1 MTETFDLSKIRK
13 GLQIQDEE
21 LLNKYLKEIWSDLS
35 KRTKDT
41 TKGITKVTFNK
52 YYDLPGIISE
62 RLFSCFD
69 KDKDGILN
77 LKEFTNGMQSLFS
90 KAESFDSLAKFIF
103 NLYDFNSSGIIKK
116 DDVRVVLSYV
126 PLSDSSS
133 NIKENVELVKDKF
146 EDRVESQEQLFHI
159 LNIAFKGK
167 DKMNFEEYI
176 KVVKN
181 INSDIFILLL
191 MFLLEKKPFSNYSI
205 QLHSMNIESPS
216 LHLSAT
222 PQLIPQQIAS
232 PSLHSRF
239 LSLKLRK
246 KKLDKNKNKGLA
258 KATNLL
264 QLYSGVDN
272 TKVKEEKKDK
282 NKEESKDLKEKR
294 PQRRMRINLN
304 NLTDKTPGLSKN
316 TFTFGKDREN
326 EDNKEDD
333 NAQDDIEEENFVRY
347 EGYVYKYSQTQK
359 KMKRTYFRLIG
370 KDLYYYKKKEEKNHR
385 GMHNLSGVF
394 IKKGDDFEYDG
405 KKYLSIV
412 IVYKSEKSYY
422 FDNENDFNIWME
434 KLNAA
439 VQNKSLF
446 DKYEVKQKI
455 GKGKF
460 GLVKFGINK
469 ETKQQVAIKIMAK
482 KNMDKSDLE
491 LAKVEIDILKIGQHP
506 NIIKLYDIYENEN
519 YIYIIM
525 EYCSG
530 GDLLSYFEHYEYELK
545 ETKVCE
551 IIHKLSMAIY
561 YLHSYGIVHRDLK
574 PENILMT
581 DLTPEADIRLLD
593 FGLSKIVGNEEKC
606 TEPYGTLSFV
616 APEVLQGKP
625 YDKSVDLWSIGIITF
640 LLLCGYLPFDDKHS
654 EREIARQTIQD
665 PVPFES
671 KIWNKYSSEAKN
683 FVERFVREYLNY
695 LIYKFLGI
703 KSYRFKDIKSGHYLI
718 KDLEQKCLLRGKDLA
733 ENFAQWFDELYLG
746 KYDLIPFFKVNRI
759 NDDLFELKIHVKN
772 RESGDTII
780 MDDLYHKDEIWGLKS
795 EDIGKIIEKQL
806 NYAVRY
812 MPELENLFEDEE
824 KLESAV
830 KAEVKQ
836 LSNQLAP
843 YKRPIN
849 IVVRTQTLPRTA
861 TSKIKRKEVKA
872 LLTECVK

>member
-304 NLTDKTPGLSKN
+304 NLTDKTPELSKN
-316 TFTFGKDREN
+316 TFTFGKEREN

-333 NAQDDIEEENFVRY
+333 NAQEDIEEENFVRY

-422 FDNENDFNIWME
+422 FDNEDDFNIWME

-455 GKGKF
+455 GNGKF

-640 LLLCGYLPFDDKHS
+640 LLLCGYLPCDDKHS

-683 FVERFVREYLNY
+683 FVEGLLQKKPEKRLT
-695 LIYKFLGI
+695 I
-703 KSYRFKDIKSGHYLI
+703 KEILEHPWIK
-718 KDLEQKCLLRGKDLA
+718 KMD
-733 ENFAQWFDELYLG
+733 
-746 KYDLIPFFKVNRI
+746 KVPNKRR
-759 NDDLFELKIHVKN
+759 DTKK
-772 RESGDTII
+772 ESQFGF
-780 MDDLYHKDEIWGLKS
+780 Y
-795 EDIGKIIEKQL
+795 
-806 NYAVRY
+806 
-812 MPELENLFEDEE
+812 
-824 KLESAV
+824 
-830 KAEVKQ
+830 
-836 LSNQLAP
+836 
-843 YKRPIN
+843 
-849 IVVRTQTLPRTA
+849 
-861 TSKIKRKEVKA
+861 TSKND
-872 LLTECVK
+872 

>member
-1 MTETFDLSKIRK
+1 MTETFDLTKIRK

-77 LKEFTNGMQSLFS
+77 LTEFTTGMQSLFS
-90 KAESFDSLAKFIF
+90 QAESFDSLAKFIF
-103 NLYDFNSSGIIKK
+103 NLYDFNSTGIIKK

-133 NIKENVELVKDKF
+133 NVKENVELVKDKF

-167 DKMNFEEYI
+167 EKMNFEEYI
-176 KVVKN
+176 NVVKN
-181 INSDIFILLL
+181 VNSDIFILLL

-205 QLHSMNIESPS
+205 QMHSLNSESPS

-239 LSLKLRK
+239 LSPKLRK
-246 KKLDKNKNKGLA
+246 KKLDKNKNKGLS

-272 TKVKEEKKDK
+272 SKVKEEKKEKK
-282 NKEESKDLKEKR
+282 NEESKDLKEKR

-304 NLTDKTPGLSKN
+304 NLTDKTPELSKN
-316 TFTFGKDREN
+316 TFTFGKDKESEGN
-326 EDNKEDD
+326 KEEEDNPLE
-333 NAQDDIEEENFVRY
+333 DIEEENFVRY

-394 IKKGDDFEYDG
+394 IKKGEDFEYDG

-422 FDNENDFNIWME
+422 FDNEDDFNIWFE

-671 KIWNKYSSEAKN
+671 KIWSKYSSEAKN
-683 FVERFVREYLNY
+683 FVEGLLQKKPEKRLSIKEVLEHPWIKKMDKVPNKRRDTKKES
-695 LIYKFLGI
+695 KFGF
-703 KSYRFKDIKSGHYLI
+703 Y
-718 KDLEQKCLLRGKDLA
+718 
-733 ENFAQWFDELYLG
+733 
-746 KYDLIPFFKVNRI
+746 
-759 NDDLFELKIHVKN
+759 
-772 RESGDTII
+772 
-780 MDDLYHKDEIWGLKS
+780 
-795 EDIGKIIEKQL
+795 
-806 NYAVRY
+806 
-812 MPELENLFEDEE
+812 
-824 KLESAV
+824 
-830 KAEVKQ
+830 
-836 LSNQLAP
+836 
-843 YKRPIN
+843 
-849 IVVRTQTLPRTA
+849 
-861 TSKIKRKEVKA
+861 TSKND
-872 LLTECVK
+872 

>member
-176 KVVKN
+176 NVVKN

-422 FDNENDFNIWME
+422 FDNEDDFNIWME

-455 GKGKF
+455 GNGKF

-683 FVERFVREYLNY
+683 FVERLLQKKPEKRLT
-695 LIYKFLGI
+695 I
-703 KSYRFKDIKSGHYLI
+703 KEILEHPWIK
-718 KDLEQKCLLRGKDLA
+718 KMD
-733 ENFAQWFDELYLG
+733 
-746 KYDLIPFFKVNRI
+746 KVPNKRR
-759 NDDLFELKIHVKN
+759 DTKK
-772 RESGDTII
+772 ESQFGF
-780 MDDLYHKDEIWGLKS
+780 Y
-795 EDIGKIIEKQL
+795 
-806 NYAVRY
+806 
-812 MPELENLFEDEE
+812 
-824 KLESAV
+824 
-830 KAEVKQ
+830 
-836 LSNQLAP
+836 
-843 YKRPIN
+843 
-849 IVVRTQTLPRTA
+849 
-861 TSKIKRKEVKA
+861 TSKND
-872 LLTECVK
+872 

>member
-1 MTETFDLSKIRK
+1 MSETLDLSKVRK
-13 GLQIQDEE
+13 SLQIRDEE

-35 KRTKDT
+35 KRTKDV

-62 RLFSCFD
+62 RLFACFD

-77 LKEFTNGMQSLFS
+77 LTEFTTGMQSLFS
-90 KAESFDSLAKFIF
+90 QAESFDSLAKFIF
-103 NLYDFNSSGIIKK
+103 NLYDFNSTGIIKK

-133 NIKENVELVKDKF
+133 NIKENIELVQDKF

-159 LNIAFKGK
+159 LNIAFKNK

-176 KVVKN
+176 NVIKN
-181 INSDIFILLL
+181 VNSDIFILLL

-205 QLHSMNIESPS
+205 ELHSLTFESPNI
-216 LHLSAT
+216 HVSAT
-222 PQLIPQQIAS
+222 PTLLPQQIAS

-239 LSLKLRK
+239 LSPKLKK
-246 KKLDKNKNKGLA
+246 KKLDKNKNNKGLS

-272 TKVKEEKKDK
+272 SKKKEEVKQEKD
-282 NKEESKDLKEKR
+282 ESKDLKEKR

-304 NLTDKTPGLSKN
+304 NLTDKTPELSKN
-316 TFTFGKDREN
+316 TFLFSQQKESEEN
-326 EDNKEDD
+326 KEELEDNFQE
-333 NAQDDIEEENFVRY
+333 AIEEDQCVRY
-347 EGYVYKYSQTQK
+347 EGYVCKYSQTQK

-394 IKKGDDFEYDG
+394 IKKGEDFEYDG

-412 IVYKSEKSYY
+412 ILYKTEKSYY
-422 FDNENDFNIWME
+422 FDNEEDFNKWFE
-434 KLNAA
+434 KLNLA

-460 GLVKFGINK
+460 GLVKCGINK
-469 ETKQQVAIKIMAK
+469 ETNKQVAIKIMAK

-491 LAKVEIDILKIGQHP
+491 LAKVEIDILKISQHP

-530 GDLLSYFEHYEYELK
+530 GDLLSYFEYYEYQLK

-561 YLHSYGIVHRDLK
+561 FLHSYGIVHRDLK

-593 FGLSKIVGNEEKC
+593 FGLSKIIGNEEKC

-665 PVPFES
+665 PVPFEN
-671 KIWNKYSSEAKN
+671 KIWSKYTPEART
-683 FVERFVREYLNY
+683 FVEGLLQKKPEKRYSIKELLEHPWIKKMDKVPNKRRDSKNAN
-695 LIYKFLGI
+695 KFG
-703 KSYRFKDIKSGHYLI
+703 YY
-718 KDLEQKCLLRGKDLA
+718 
-733 ENFAQWFDELYLG
+733 
-746 KYDLIPFFKVNRI
+746 
-759 NDDLFELKIHVKN
+759 
-772 RESGDTII
+772 
-780 MDDLYHKDEIWGLKS
+780 
-795 EDIGKIIEKQL
+795 
-806 NYAVRY
+806 
-812 MPELENLFEDEE
+812 
-824 KLESAV
+824 
-830 KAEVKQ
+830 
-836 LSNQLAP
+836 
-843 YKRPIN
+843 
-849 IVVRTQTLPRTA
+849 
-861 TSKIKRKEVKA
+861 TSKNE
-872 LLTECVK
+872 

>member
-41 TKGITKVTFNK
+41 KKGITKVTFNK

-77 LKEFTNGMQSLFS
+77 LTEFTTGMQSLFS
-90 KAESFDSLAKFIF
+90 QAESFDSLAKSIF
-103 NLYDFNSSGIIKK
+103 NLYDFNSRGIIKK

-133 NIKENVELVKDKF
+133 NVKENVELVKDKF

-167 DKMNFEEYI
+167 EKMNFEEYI
-176 KVVKN
+176 NVVKN
-181 INSDIFILLL
+181 VNSDIFILLL

-205 QLHSMNIESPS
+205 QMHSLNSESPS
-216 LHLSAT
+216 LHLSVT

-232 PSLHSRF
+232 PSLHSQF
-239 LSLKLRK
+239 LSSKLRK
-246 KKLDKNKNKGLA
+246 KKLDKNKNKGLS

-272 TKVKEEKKDK
+272 SKVKEEKKEKK
-282 NKEESKDLKEKR
+282 NEESKDLKEKR

-304 NLTDKTPGLSKN
+304 NLTDKTPELSKN
-316 TFTFGKDREN
+316 TFTFGKDKESEGN
-326 EDNKEDD
+326 KEEEDNPLE
-333 NAQDDIEEENFVRY
+333 DIEEENFVRY

-394 IKKGDDFEYDG
+394 IKKGEEFEYDG

-412 IVYKSEKSYY
+412 IVYKSKKSYY
-422 FDNENDFNIWME
+422 FDNEDDFNIWFE

-530 GDLLSYFEHYEYELK
+530 GDLLSYFEHYDYELK

-671 KIWNKYSSEAKN
+671 KIWSKYSSEAKN
-683 FVERFVREYLNY
+683 FVEGLLQKKPEKRLSIKEILEHPWIKKMDKVPNKRRDTKTES
-695 LIYKFLGI
+695 KFGF
-703 KSYRFKDIKSGHYLI
+703 Y
-718 KDLEQKCLLRGKDLA
+718 
-733 ENFAQWFDELYLG
+733 
-746 KYDLIPFFKVNRI
+746 
-759 NDDLFELKIHVKN
+759 
-772 RESGDTII
+772 
-780 MDDLYHKDEIWGLKS
+780 
-795 EDIGKIIEKQL
+795 
-806 NYAVRY
+806 
-812 MPELENLFEDEE
+812 
-824 KLESAV
+824 
-830 KAEVKQ
+830 
-836 LSNQLAP
+836 
-843 YKRPIN
+843 
-849 IVVRTQTLPRTA
+849 
-861 TSKIKRKEVKA
+861 TSKND
-872 LLTECVK
+872 

>member
-77 LKEFTNGMQSLFS
+77 LTEFTNGIQSLFS
-90 KAESFDSLAKFIF
+90 QAESFDSLAKFIF

-159 LNIAFKGK
+159 LNIAFKNK

-176 KVVKN
+176 NVVKN
-181 INSDIFILLL
+181 VNSDIFILLL

-205 QLHSMNIESPS
+205 QLHSMNLESPS

-239 LSLKLRK
+239 LSPKLRK

-304 NLTDKTPGLSKN
+304 NLTDKTPELSKN

-359 KMKRTYFRLIG
+359 KN
-370 KDLYYYKKKEEKNHR
+370 EKN
-385 GMHNLSGVF
+385 
-394 IKKGDDFEYDG
+394 
-405 KKYLSIV
+405 
-412 IVYKSEKSYY
+412 
-422 FDNENDFNIWME
+422 
-434 KLNAA
+434 
-439 VQNKSLF
+439 LF
-446 DKYEVKQKI
+446 
-455 GKGKF
+455 
-460 GLVKFGINK
+460 
-469 ETKQQVAIKIMAK
+469 
-482 KNMDKSDLE
+482 
-491 LAKVEIDILKIGQHP
+491 
-506 NIIKLYDIYENEN
+506 
-519 YIYIIM
+519 
-525 EYCSG
+525 
-530 GDLLSYFEHYEYELK
+530 
-545 ETKVCE
+545 
-551 IIHKLSMAIY
+551 
-561 YLHSYGIVHRDLK
+561 
-574 PENILMT
+574 
-581 DLTPEADIRLLD
+581 
-593 FGLSKIVGNEEKC
+593 
-606 TEPYGTLSFV
+606 
-616 APEVLQGKP
+616 
-625 YDKSVDLWSIGIITF
+625 
-640 LLLCGYLPFDDKHS
+640 
-654 EREIARQTIQD
+654 
-665 PVPFES
+665 
-671 KIWNKYSSEAKN
+671 
-683 FVERFVREYLNY
+683 
-695 LIYKFLGI
+695 
-703 KSYRFKDIKSGHYLI
+703 
-718 KDLEQKCLLRGKDLA
+718 
-733 ENFAQWFDELYLG
+733 
-746 KYDLIPFFKVNRI
+746 
-759 NDDLFELKIHVKN
+759 
-772 RESGDTII
+772 
-780 MDDLYHKDEIWGLKS
+780 
-795 EDIGKIIEKQL
+795 
-806 NYAVRY
+806 
-812 MPELENLFEDEE
+812 
-824 KLESAV
+824 
-830 KAEVKQ
+830 
-836 LSNQLAP
+836 
-843 YKRPIN
+843 
-849 IVVRTQTLPRTA
+849 
-861 TSKIKRKEVKA
+861 
-872 LLTECVK
+872 

>member
-1 MTETFDLSKIRK
+1 MTETLDLSRIRK
-13 GLQIQDEE
+13 ELQIQDEE

-41 TKGITKVTFNK
+41 EKGISKVTFNK

-77 LKEFTNGMQSLFS
+77 LSEFTNGMQSIFS
-90 KAESFDSLAKFIF
+90 QAESFDSLAKFIF
-103 NLYDFNSSGIIKK
+103 NLYDFNSTGIIKK

-126 PLSDSSS
+126 PLSDSSAS
-133 NIKENVELVKDKF
+133 IKENVELIKDKF

-159 LNIAFKGK
+159 LNIAFKNK
-167 DKMNFEEYI
+167 EKMNFEEYI
-176 KVVKN
+176 NTIKHV
-181 INSDIFILLL
+181 NSDIFILLL
-191 MFLLEKKPFSNYSI
+191 MFLLEKRPFSNYSI
-205 QLHSMNIESPS
+205 QLYSLALESPNIQV
-216 LHLSAT
+216 SAT
-222 PQLIPQQIAS
+222 PQLMPQQIAS

-239 LSLKLRK
+239 LSPKLKK
-246 KKLDKNKNKGLA
+246 KKLDKNKNTGLS

-264 QLYSGVDN
+264 QLYSGVD
-272 TKVKEEKKDK
+272 KSKEKSKEEKKEKKDDT
-282 NKEESKDLKEKR
+282 KDLKEKR
-294 PQRRMRINLN
+294 PQRRMRMNLN
-304 NLTDKTPGLSKN
+304 NLADKTPELSKN
-316 TFTFGKDREN
+316 AFTFGKNKEN
-326 EDNKEDD
+326 EDDKKEDE
-333 NAQDDIEEENFVRY
+333 NIQENIEEENFVKY
-347 EGYVYKYSQTQK
+347 EGYVFKYSQTQK

-412 IVYKSEKSYY
+412 ILYKSEKSYY
-422 FDNENDFNIWME
+422 FDNEQDFNIWFE
-434 KLNAA
+434 KLNTA

-446 DKYEVKQKI
+446 DKYEVAQKI

-460 GLVKFGINK
+460 GLVKLGINK
-469 ETKQQVAIKIMAK
+469 ETKKQVAIKIMAK

-530 GDLLSYFEHYEYELK
+530 GDLLSYFEHYEYELS

-581 DLTPEADIRLLD
+581 DLTLEADIRLLD
-593 FGLSKIVGNEEKC
+593 FGLSKIIGNEEKC

-616 APEVLQGKP
+616 APEVLRGKP

-654 EREIARQTIQD
+654 EKEIARQTIQD

-671 KIWNKYSSEAKN
+671 KIWNKYSPEAKN
-683 FVERFVREYLNY
+683 FVDGLLQKKPEKRFSIKEILEHPWIKKMDKVPDKRKDTKTES
-695 LIYKFLGI
+695 KFGF
-703 KSYRFKDIKSGHYLI
+703 Y
-718 KDLEQKCLLRGKDLA
+718 
-733 ENFAQWFDELYLG
+733 
-746 KYDLIPFFKVNRI
+746 
-759 NDDLFELKIHVKN
+759 
-772 RESGDTII
+772 
-780 MDDLYHKDEIWGLKS
+780 
-795 EDIGKIIEKQL
+795 
-806 NYAVRY
+806 
-812 MPELENLFEDEE
+812 
-824 KLESAV
+824 
-830 KAEVKQ
+830 
-836 LSNQLAP
+836 
-843 YKRPIN
+843 
-849 IVVRTQTLPRTA
+849 
-861 TSKIKRKEVKA
+861 TSKMD
-872 LLTECVK
+872 

>member
-77 LKEFTNGMQSLFS
+77 LTEFTTGMQSLFS
-90 KAESFDSLAKFIF
+90 QAESFDSLAKFIF
-103 NLYDFNSSGIIKK
+103 NLYDFNSTGIIKK

-133 NIKENVELVKDKF
+133 NVKEDVELVKDKF

-167 DKMNFEEYI
+167 EKMNFEEYI
-176 KVVKN
+176 NVVKN
-181 INSDIFILLL
+181 VNSDIFILLL

-205 QLHSMNIESPS
+205 QMHSLNSESPS

-239 LSLKLRK
+239 LSPKLRK
-246 KKLDKNKNKGLA
+246 KKLDKNKNKGLS

-272 TKVKEEKKDK
+272 SKVKEEKKEKK
-282 NKEESKDLKEKR
+282 NEESKDLKEKR

-304 NLTDKTPGLSKN
+304 NLTDKTPELSKN
-316 TFTFGKDREN
+316 TFTFGKDKESEGN
-326 EDNKEDD
+326 KEEEDNPLE
-333 NAQDDIEEENFVRY
+333 DIEEENFVRY

-394 IKKGDDFEYDG
+394 IKKGEDFEYDG

-422 FDNENDFNIWME
+422 FDNEDDFNIWFE

-683 FVERFVREYLNY
+683 FVEGLLQKKPEKRLSIKEVLEHPWIKKMDKVPNKRRDTKKES
-695 LIYKFLGI
+695 KFGF
-703 KSYRFKDIKSGHYLI
+703 Y
-718 KDLEQKCLLRGKDLA
+718 
-733 ENFAQWFDELYLG
+733 
-746 KYDLIPFFKVNRI
+746 
-759 NDDLFELKIHVKN
+759 
-772 RESGDTII
+772 
-780 MDDLYHKDEIWGLKS
+780 
-795 EDIGKIIEKQL
+795 
-806 NYAVRY
+806 
-812 MPELENLFEDEE
+812 
-824 KLESAV
+824 
-830 KAEVKQ
+830 
-836 LSNQLAP
+836 
-843 YKRPIN
+843 
-849 IVVRTQTLPRTA
+849 
-861 TSKIKRKEVKA
+861 TSKND
-872 LLTECVK
+872 

>member
-1 MTETFDLSKIRK
+1 MTESFDLSKIRK

-77 LKEFTNGMQSLFS
+77 LTEFTTGMQSLFS
-90 KAESFDSLAKFIF
+90 QAESFDSLAKFIF
-103 NLYDFNSSGIIKK
+103 NLYDFNSTGIIKK

-133 NIKENVELVKDKF
+133 NVKENVELVKDKF

-167 DKMNFEEYI
+167 EKMNFEEYI
-176 KVVKN
+176 NVVKN
-181 INSDIFILLL
+181 VNSDIFILLL

-205 QLHSMNIESPS
+205 QMHSLNSESPS

-239 LSLKLRK
+239 LSPKLRK
-246 KKLDKNKNKGLA
+246 KKLDKNKNKGLS

-272 TKVKEEKKDK
+272 SKVKEEKKEKK
-282 NKEESKDLKEKR
+282 NEESKDLKEKR

-304 NLTDKTPGLSKN
+304 NLTDKTPELSKN
-316 TFTFGKDREN
+316 TFTFGKDKESEGN
-326 EDNKEDD
+326 KEEEDNPLE
-333 NAQDDIEEENFVRY
+333 DIEEENFVRY

-394 IKKGDDFEYDG
+394 IKKGEDFEYDG

-422 FDNENDFNIWME
+422 FDNEDDFNIWFE

-683 FVERFVREYLNY
+683 FVEGLLQKKPEKRLSIKEVLEHPWIKKMDKVPNKRRDTKKES
-695 LIYKFLGI
+695 KFGF
-703 KSYRFKDIKSGHYLI
+703 Y
-718 KDLEQKCLLRGKDLA
+718 
-733 ENFAQWFDELYLG
+733 
-746 KYDLIPFFKVNRI
+746 
-759 NDDLFELKIHVKN
+759 
-772 RESGDTII
+772 
-780 MDDLYHKDEIWGLKS
+780 
-795 EDIGKIIEKQL
+795 
-806 NYAVRY
+806 
-812 MPELENLFEDEE
+812 
-824 KLESAV
+824 
-830 KAEVKQ
+830 
-836 LSNQLAP
+836 
-843 YKRPIN
+843 
-849 IVVRTQTLPRTA
+849 
-861 TSKIKRKEVKA
+861 TSKND
-872 LLTECVK
+872 

>member
-1 MTETFDLSKIRK
+1 MIETFDLSKIRK
-13 GLQIQDEE
+13 GFQITDDE

-35 KRTKDT
+35 KRTKDTTKDT

-62 RLFSCFD
+62 KLFSCFD

-77 LKEFTNGMQSLFS
+77 LTEFTTGMQSLFS
-90 KAESFDSLAKFIF
+90 QNESFDSLAKFIF
-103 NLYDFNSSGIIKK
+103 NLYDFNSTGIIKK

-126 PLSDSSS
+126 PLQNDISS
-133 NIKENVELVKDKF
+133 NIKDNVELVNDKF

-159 LNIAFKGK
+159 LNIAFKNK
-167 DKMNFEEYI
+167 EKMNFEEYI
-176 KVVKN
+176 NIIKN
-181 INSDIFILLL
+181 VNSDIFILLL

-205 QLHSMNIESPS
+205 QLHSLTMESP
-216 LHLSAT
+216 HLQISAT
-222 PQLIPQQIAS
+222 PTLLPQNIAS

-239 LSLKLRK
+239 LSPKLKKER
-246 KKLDKNKNKGLA
+246 LDKTKNNKGLS

-272 TKVKEEKKDK
+272 SKTNKEEKKEK
-282 NKEESKDLKEKR
+282 KKEESKDLKEKR
-294 PQRRMRINLN
+294 PQRRIRMNLN
-304 NLTDKTPGLSKN
+304 NLTDKTPELSKN
-316 TFTFGKDREN
+316 TFTFGKNQEN
-326 EDNKEDD
+326 EENKAEEDMIG
-333 NAQDDIEEENFVRY
+333 DIEEEQFVRY

-359 KMKRTYFRLIG
+359 KMKRTYFRLVG

-412 IVYKSEKSYY
+412 MLYKSEKSYY
-422 FDNENDFNIWME
+422 FDNEQDFNIWFE
-434 KLNAA
+434 KLNQAI
-439 VQNKSLF
+439 QNKSLF
-446 DKYEVKQKI
+446 DKYEVRQKI

-460 GLVKFGINK
+460 GLVKCGINK

-545 ETKVCE
+545 ETRVCE

-581 DLTPEADIRLLD
+581 DLSPEADIRLLD
-593 FGLSKIVGNEEKC
+593 FGLSKIIGNEEKC

-671 KIWNKYSSEAKN
+671 KIWNKYTPEAKN
-683 FVERFVREYLNY
+683 FVEGLLQKKPEKRFT
-695 LIYKFLGI
+695 I
-703 KSYRFKDIKSGHYLI
+703 KEILEHPWIKKMDKVPEKRKD
-718 KDLEQKCLLRGKDLA
+718 
-733 ENFAQWFDELYLG
+733 N
-746 KYDLIPFFKVNRI
+746 
-759 NDDLFELKIHVKN
+759 
-772 RESGDTII
+772 
-780 MDDLYHKDEIWGLKS
+780 KS
-795 EDIGKIIEKQL
+795 ESKFGF
-806 NYAVRY
+806 Y
-812 MPELENLFEDEE
+812 
-824 KLESAV
+824 
-830 KAEVKQ
+830 
-836 LSNQLAP
+836 
-843 YKRPIN
+843 
-849 IVVRTQTLPRTA
+849 
-861 TSKIKRKEVKA
+861 TSKKE
-872 LLTECVK
+872 

>member
-1 MTETFDLSKIRK
+1 MIETFDLSKIRK
-13 GLQIQDEE
+13 GLQIPDDE

-35 KRTKDT
+35 KRTKDTTKDT

-62 RLFSCFD
+62 KLFSCFD

-77 LKEFTNGMQSLFS
+77 LTEFTTGMQSLFS
-90 KAESFDSLAKFIF
+90 QNESFDSLAKFIF
-103 NLYDFNSSGIIKK
+103 NLYDFNSTGIIKK

-126 PLSDSSS
+126 PLQNDISS
-133 NIKENVELVKDKF
+133 NIKDNVELVNDKF

-159 LNIAFKGK
+159 LNIAFKNK
-167 DKMNFEEYI
+167 EKMNFEEYI
-176 KVVKN
+176 NIIKN
-181 INSDIFILLL
+181 VNSDIFILLL

-205 QLHSMNIESPS
+205 QLHSLTMESP
-216 LHLSAT
+216 HLQISAT
-222 PQLIPQQIAS
+222 PTLLPQNIAS

-239 LSLKLRK
+239 LSPKLKKER
-246 KKLDKNKNKGLA
+246 LDKTKNNKGLS

-272 TKVKEEKKDK
+272 SKTNKEEKKEK
-282 NKEESKDLKEKR
+282 KKEESKDLKEKR
-294 PQRRMRINLN
+294 PQRRIRMNLN
-304 NLTDKTPGLSKN
+304 NLTDKTPELSKN
-316 TFTFGKDREN
+316 TFTFGKNQEN
-326 EDNKEDD
+326 EENKAEEDMIG
-333 NAQDDIEEENFVRY
+333 DIEEEQFVRY

-359 KMKRTYFRLIG
+359 KMKRTYFRLVG

-412 IVYKSEKSYY
+412 MLYKSEKSYY
-422 FDNENDFNIWME
+422 FDNEQDFNIWFE
-434 KLNAA
+434 KLNQAI
-439 VQNKSLF
+439 QNKSLF
-446 DKYEVKQKI
+446 DKYEVRQKI

-460 GLVKFGINK
+460 GLVKCGINK

-545 ETKVCE
+545 ETRVCE

-581 DLTPEADIRLLD
+581 DLSPEADIRLLD
-593 FGLSKIVGNEEKC
+593 FGLSKIIGNEEKC

-671 KIWNKYSSEAKN
+671 KIWNKYTPEAKN
-683 FVERFVREYLNY
+683 FVEGLLQKKPEKRFT
-695 LIYKFLGI
+695 I
-703 KSYRFKDIKSGHYLI
+703 KEILEHPWIKKMDKVPEKRKD
-718 KDLEQKCLLRGKDLA
+718 
-733 ENFAQWFDELYLG
+733 N
-746 KYDLIPFFKVNRI
+746 
-759 NDDLFELKIHVKN
+759 
-772 RESGDTII
+772 
-780 MDDLYHKDEIWGLKS
+780 KS
-795 EDIGKIIEKQL
+795 ESKFGF
-806 NYAVRY
+806 Y
-812 MPELENLFEDEE
+812 
-824 KLESAV
+824 
-830 KAEVKQ
+830 
-836 LSNQLAP
+836 
-843 YKRPIN
+843 
-849 IVVRTQTLPRTA
+849 
-861 TSKIKRKEVKA
+861 TSKKE
-872 LLTECVK
+872 

>member
-1 MTETFDLSKIRK
+1 MSETLDLSKVK
-13 GLQIQDEE
+13 KSLQIRHEE

-35 KRTKDT
+35 KRTKDV

-62 RLFSCFD
+62 RLFACFD

-77 LKEFTNGMQSLFS
+77 LTEFTTGMQSLFS
-90 KAESFDSLAKFIF
+90 QAESFDSLAKFIF
-103 NLYDFNSSGIIKK
+103 NLYDFNSTGIIKK

-133 NIKENVELVKDKF
+133 NIKENIELVQDKF

-159 LNIAFKGK
+159 LNIAFKNK

-176 KVVKN
+176 NVIKN
-181 INSDIFILLL
+181 VNSDIFILLL

-205 QLHSMNIESPS
+205 ELHSLTFESPNI
-216 LHLSAT
+216 HVSAT
-222 PQLIPQQIAS
+222 PTLLPQQIAS

-239 LSLKLRK
+239 LSPKLKK
-246 KKLDKNKNKGLA
+246 KKLDKNKNNKGLS

-272 TKVKEEKKDK
+272 SKKKEEVKQEKD
-282 NKEESKDLKEKR
+282 ESKDLKEKR

-304 NLTDKTPGLSKN
+304 NLTDKTPELSKN
-316 TFTFGKDREN
+316 TFLFSQQKESEEN
-326 EDNKEDD
+326 KEELEDNFQE
-333 NAQDDIEEENFVRY
+333 AIEEDQCVRY
-347 EGYVYKYSQTQK
+347 EGYVCKYSQTQK

-394 IKKGDDFEYDG
+394 IKKGEDFEYDG

-412 IVYKSEKSYY
+412 ILYKTEKSYY
-422 FDNENDFNIWME
+422 FDNEEDFNKWFE
-434 KLNAA
+434 KLNLA

-460 GLVKFGINK
+460 GLVKCGINK
-469 ETKQQVAIKIMAK
+469 ETNKQVAIKIMAK

-491 LAKVEIDILKIGQHP
+491 LAKVEIDILKISQHP

-530 GDLLSYFEHYEYELK
+530 GDLLSYFEYYEYQLK

-561 YLHSYGIVHRDLK
+561 FLHSYGIVHRDLK

-593 FGLSKIVGNEEKC
+593 FGLSKIIGNEEKC

-665 PVPFES
+665 PVPFEN
-671 KIWNKYSSEAKN
+671 KIWNKYSPEART
-683 FVERFVREYLNY
+683 FVEGLLQKKPEKRYSIKELLEHPWIKKMDKVPNKRRDSKNAN
-695 LIYKFLGI
+695 KFG
-703 KSYRFKDIKSGHYLI
+703 YY
-718 KDLEQKCLLRGKDLA
+718 
-733 ENFAQWFDELYLG
+733 
-746 KYDLIPFFKVNRI
+746 
-759 NDDLFELKIHVKN
+759 
-772 RESGDTII
+772 
-780 MDDLYHKDEIWGLKS
+780 
-795 EDIGKIIEKQL
+795 
-806 NYAVRY
+806 
-812 MPELENLFEDEE
+812 
-824 KLESAV
+824 
-830 KAEVKQ
+830 
-836 LSNQLAP
+836 
-843 YKRPIN
+843 
-849 IVVRTQTLPRTA
+849 
-861 TSKIKRKEVKA
+861 TSKNE
-872 LLTECVK
+872 

>member
-13 GLQIQDEE
+13 GLQFQDEE

-77 LKEFTNGMQSLFS
+77 LTEFTTGMQSLFS
-90 KAESFDSLAKFIF
+90 QAESFDSLAKFIF
-103 NLYDFNSSGIIKK
+103 NLYDFNSTGIIKK

-133 NIKENVELVKDKF
+133 NVKENVELVKDKF

-167 DKMNFEEYI
+167 EKMNFEEYI
-176 KVVKN
+176 NVVKN
-181 INSDIFILLL
+181 VNSDIFILLL

-205 QLHSMNIESPS
+205 QLHSLNSESPS

-239 LSLKLRK
+239 LSPKLRK
-246 KKLDKNKNKGLA
+246 KKLDKNKNKGLS

-272 TKVKEEKKDK
+272 SKVKEEKKEKK
-282 NKEESKDLKEKR
+282 NEESKDLKEKR

-304 NLTDKTPGLSKN
+304 NLTDKTPELSKN
-316 TFTFGKDREN
+316 TFTFGKDKESEGN
-326 EDNKEDD
+326 KEEEDNPLE
-333 NAQDDIEEENFVRY
+333 DIEEENFVRY

-394 IKKGDDFEYDG
+394 IKKGEDLEYDG

-422 FDNENDFNIWME
+422 FDNEDDFNIWFE

-671 KIWNKYSSEAKN
+671 KIWSKYSSEAKN
-683 FVERFVREYLNY
+683 FVEGL
-695 LIYKFLGI
+695 L
-703 KSYRFKDIKSGHYLI
+703 
-718 KDLEQKCLLRGKDLA
+718 QKK
-733 ENFAQWFDELYLG
+733 
-746 KYDLIPFFKVNRI
+746 P
-759 NDDLFELKIHVKN
+759 
-772 RESGDTII
+772 
-780 MDDLYHKDEIWGLKS
+780 
-795 EDIGKIIEKQL
+795 EK
-806 NYAVRY
+806 R
-812 MPELENLFEDEE
+812 
-824 KLESAV
+824 
-830 KAEVKQ
+830 
-836 LSNQLAP
+836 LS
-843 YKRPIN
+843 I
-849 IVVRTQTLPRTA
+849 
-861 TSKIKRKEVKA
+861 KEVLEHPWIKKMDKVPNKRMD
-872 LLTECVK
+872 TKKESKFGFYTSRND

>member
-77 LKEFTNGMQSLFS
+77 LTEFTTGMQSLFS
-90 KAESFDSLAKFIF
+90 QAESFDSLAKFIF
-103 NLYDFNSSGIIKK
+103 NLYDFNSTGIIKK

-133 NIKENVELVKDKF
+133 NVKENVELVKDKF

-167 DKMNFEEYI
+167 EKMNFEEYI
-176 KVVKN
+176 NVVKN
-181 INSDIFILLL
+181 VNSDIFILLL

-205 QLHSMNIESPS
+205 QLHSLNSESPS

-232 PSLHSRF
+232 PSLHSQF
-239 LSLKLRK
+239 LSPKLRK
-246 KKLDKNKNKGLA
+246 QKLDKNKNKGLS

-272 TKVKEEKKDK
+272 SKVKEEKKEKK
-282 NKEESKDLKEKR
+282 NEESKDLKEKR

-304 NLTDKTPGLSKN
+304 NLTDKTPELSKN
-316 TFTFGKDREN
+316 TFTFGKDKESEGN
-326 EDNKEDD
+326 KEEEDNPLE
-333 NAQDDIEEENFVRY
+333 DIEEENFVRY

-394 IKKGDDFEYDG
+394 IKKGEDLEYDG

-422 FDNENDFNIWME
+422 FDNEDDFNIWFE

-683 FVERFVREYLNY
+683 FVEGL
-695 LIYKFLGI
+695 L
-703 KSYRFKDIKSGHYLI
+703 
-718 KDLEQKCLLRGKDLA
+718 QKK
-733 ENFAQWFDELYLG
+733 
-746 KYDLIPFFKVNRI
+746 P
-759 NDDLFELKIHVKN
+759 
-772 RESGDTII
+772 
-780 MDDLYHKDEIWGLKS
+780 
-795 EDIGKIIEKQL
+795 EK
-806 NYAVRY
+806 R
-812 MPELENLFEDEE
+812 
-824 KLESAV
+824 
-830 KAEVKQ
+830 
-836 LSNQLAP
+836 LS
-843 YKRPIN
+843 I
-849 IVVRTQTLPRTA
+849 
-861 TSKIKRKEVKA
+861 KEVLEHPWIKKMDKVPNKRRD
-872 LLTECVK
+872 TKKESKFGFYTSRND

>member
-77 LKEFTNGMQSLFS
+77 LTEFTTGMQSLFS
-90 KAESFDSLAKFIF
+90 QAESFDSLAKFIF
-103 NLYDFNSSGIIKK
+103 NLYDFNSTGIIKK

-133 NIKENVELVKDKF
+133 NVKENVELVKDKF

-167 DKMNFEEYI
+167 EKMNFEEYI
-176 KVVKN
+176 NVVKN
-181 INSDIFILLL
+181 VNSDIFILLL

-205 QLHSMNIESPS
+205 QLHSLNSESPS

-232 PSLHSRF
+232 PSLHSQF
-239 LSLKLRK
+239 LSPKLRK
-246 KKLDKNKNKGLA
+246 QKLDKNKNKGLS

-272 TKVKEEKKDK
+272 SKVKEEKKEKK
-282 NKEESKDLKEKR
+282 NEESKDLKEKR

-304 NLTDKTPGLSKN
+304 NLTDKTPELSKN
-316 TFTFGKDREN
+316 TFTFGKDKESEGN
-326 EDNKEDD
+326 KEEEDNPLE
-333 NAQDDIEEENFVRY
+333 DIEEENFVRY

-394 IKKGDDFEYDG
+394 IKKGEDLEYDG

-422 FDNENDFNIWME
+422 FDNEDDFNIWFE
-434 KLNAA
+434 KLNTA

-683 FVERFVREYLNY
+683 FVEGL
-695 LIYKFLGI
+695 L
-703 KSYRFKDIKSGHYLI
+703 
-718 KDLEQKCLLRGKDLA
+718 QKK
-733 ENFAQWFDELYLG
+733 
-746 KYDLIPFFKVNRI
+746 P
-759 NDDLFELKIHVKN
+759 
-772 RESGDTII
+772 
-780 MDDLYHKDEIWGLKS
+780 
-795 EDIGKIIEKQL
+795 EK
-806 NYAVRY
+806 R
-812 MPELENLFEDEE
+812 
-824 KLESAV
+824 
-830 KAEVKQ
+830 
-836 LSNQLAP
+836 LS
-843 YKRPIN
+843 I
-849 IVVRTQTLPRTA
+849 
-861 TSKIKRKEVKA
+861 KEVLEHPWIKKMDKVPNKRRD
-872 LLTECVK
+872 TKKESKFGFYTSRND

>member
-1 MTETFDLSKIRK
+1 MIETFDLSKIRK
-13 GLQIQDEE
+13 GLQIPDDE

-35 KRTKDT
+35 KRTKDTTKDT

-77 LKEFTNGMQSLFS
+77 LTEFTTGMQSLFS
-90 KAESFDSLAKFIF
+90 QNESFDSLAKFIF
-103 NLYDFNSSGIIKK
+103 NLYDFNSTGIIKK

-126 PLSDSSS
+126 PLQNDISS
-133 NIKENVELVKDKF
+133 NIKDNVELVNDKF

-159 LNIAFKGK
+159 LNIAFKNK
-167 DKMNFEEYI
+167 EKMNFEEYI
-176 KVVKN
+176 NIIKN
-181 INSDIFILLL
+181 VNSDIFILLL

-205 QLHSMNIESPS
+205 QLHSLTMESP
-216 LHLSAT
+216 HLQISAT
-222 PQLIPQQIAS
+222 PTLLPQNIAS

-239 LSLKLRK
+239 LSPILK
-246 KKLDKNKNKGLA
+246 KKRLDKTKNNKGLS

-264 QLYSGVDN
+264 HLYSGVDN
-272 TKVKEEKKDK
+272 SKINKEEKKEK
-282 NKEESKDLKEKR
+282 KKEESKDLKEKR
-294 PQRRMRINLN
+294 PQRRIRMNLN
-304 NLTDKTPGLSKN
+304 NLTDKTPELSKN
-316 TFTFGKDREN
+316 TFTFGKNQEN
-326 EDNKEDD
+326 EENKAEEDMIG
-333 NAQDDIEEENFVRY
+333 DIEEEQFVRY

-359 KMKRTYFRLIG
+359 KMKRTYFRLVG

-412 IVYKSEKSYY
+412 MLYKSEKSYY
-422 FDNENDFNIWME
+422 FDNEQDFNIWFE
-434 KLNAA
+434 KLNQAI
-439 VQNKSLF
+439 QNKSLF
-446 DKYEVKQKI
+446 DKYEVRQKI

-460 GLVKFGINK
+460 GLVKCGINK

-545 ETKVCE
+545 ETRVCE

-581 DLTPEADIRLLD
+581 DLSPEADIRLLD

-654 EREIARQTIQD
+654 EKEIARQTIQD

-671 KIWNKYSSEAKN
+671 KIWNKYTPEAKN
-683 FVERFVREYLNY
+683 FVEGLLQKKPEKRFT
-695 LIYKFLGI
+695 I
-703 KSYRFKDIKSGHYLI
+703 KEILEHPWIKKMDKVPEKRKD
-718 KDLEQKCLLRGKDLA
+718 
-733 ENFAQWFDELYLG
+733 N
-746 KYDLIPFFKVNRI
+746 
-759 NDDLFELKIHVKN
+759 
-772 RESGDTII
+772 
-780 MDDLYHKDEIWGLKS
+780 KS
-795 EDIGKIIEKQL
+795 ESKFGF
-806 NYAVRY
+806 Y
-812 MPELENLFEDEE
+812 
-824 KLESAV
+824 
-830 KAEVKQ
+830 
-836 LSNQLAP
+836 
-843 YKRPIN
+843 
-849 IVVRTQTLPRTA
+849 
-861 TSKIKRKEVKA
+861 TSKKE
-872 LLTECVK
+872 

>member
-1 MTETFDLSKIRK
+1 MIETFDLSKIRK
-13 GLQIQDEE
+13 GLQIPDDE

-35 KRTKDT
+35 KRTKDTTKDT

-62 RLFSCFD
+62 KLFSCFD

-77 LKEFTNGMQSLFS
+77 LTEFTTGMQSLFS
-90 KAESFDSLAKFIF
+90 QNESFDSLAKFIF
-103 NLYDFNSSGIIKK
+103 NLYDFNSTGIIKK

-126 PLSDSSS
+126 PLQNDISS
-133 NIKENVELVKDKF
+133 NIKDNVELVNDKF

-159 LNIAFKGK
+159 LNIAFKNK
-167 DKMNFEEYI
+167 EKMNFEEYI
-176 KVVKN
+176 NIIKN
-181 INSDIFILLL
+181 VNSDIFILLL

-205 QLHSMNIESPS
+205 QLHSLTMESP
-216 LHLSAT
+216 HLQISAT
-222 PQLIPQQIAS
+222 PTLLPQNIAS

-239 LSLKLRK
+239 LSPMLK
-246 KKLDKNKNKGLA
+246 KKRLDKTKNNKGLS

-272 TKVKEEKKDK
+272 SKTNKEEKKEK
-282 NKEESKDLKEKR
+282 KKEESKDLKEKR
-294 PQRRMRINLN
+294 PQRRIRMNLN
-304 NLTDKTPGLSKN
+304 NLTDKTPELSKN
-316 TFTFGKDREN
+316 TFTFGKNQEN
-326 EDNKEDD
+326 EENKAEEDMIG
-333 NAQDDIEEENFVRY
+333 DIEEEQFVRY

-359 KMKRTYFRLIG
+359 KMKRTYFRLVG

-412 IVYKSEKSYY
+412 MLYKSEKSYY
-422 FDNENDFNIWME
+422 FDNEQDFNIWFE
-434 KLNAA
+434 KLNQAI
-439 VQNKSLF
+439 QNKSLF
-446 DKYEVKQKI
+446 DKYEVRQKI

-460 GLVKFGINK
+460 GLVKCGINK

-545 ETKVCE
+545 ETRVCE

-581 DLTPEADIRLLD
+581 DLSPEADIRLLD
-593 FGLSKIVGNEEKC
+593 FGLSKIIGNEEKC

-671 KIWNKYSSEAKN
+671 KIWNKYTPEAKN
-683 FVERFVREYLNY
+683 FVEGLLQKKPEKRFT
-695 LIYKFLGI
+695 I
-703 KSYRFKDIKSGHYLI
+703 KEILEHPWIKKMDKVPEKRKD
-718 KDLEQKCLLRGKDLA
+718 
-733 ENFAQWFDELYLG
+733 N
-746 KYDLIPFFKVNRI
+746 
-759 NDDLFELKIHVKN
+759 
-772 RESGDTII
+772 
-780 MDDLYHKDEIWGLKS
+780 KS
-795 EDIGKIIEKQL
+795 ESKFGF
-806 NYAVRY
+806 Y
-812 MPELENLFEDEE
+812 
-824 KLESAV
+824 
-830 KAEVKQ
+830 
-836 LSNQLAP
+836 
-843 YKRPIN
+843 
-849 IVVRTQTLPRTA
+849 
-861 TSKIKRKEVKA
+861 TSKME
-872 LLTECVK
+872 

>member
-1 MTETFDLSKIRK
+1 MSETLDLSKVRK
-13 GLQIQDEE
+13 SLQIQDEE

-35 KRTKDT
+35 KRTKDI

-52 YYDLPGIISE
+52 YYELPGIISE
-62 RLFSCFD
+62 RLFACFD

-77 LKEFTNGMQSLFS
+77 LTEFTTGMLSLFS
-90 KAESFDSLAKFIF
+90 QGESFDSLAKFIF
-103 NLYDFNSSGIIKK
+103 NLYDFNSTSIIKK

-133 NIKENVELVKDKF
+133 NAKENIELVKDKF

-159 LNIAFKGK
+159 LNIAFKNK
-167 DKMNFEEYI
+167 EKMNFEEYI
-176 KVVKN
+176 NVIKN
-181 INSDIFILLL
+181 VNSDIFILLL

-205 QLHSMNIESPS
+205 QLHSLTFESPNI
-216 LHLSAT
+216 HVSAT
-222 PQLIPQQIAS
+222 PTLFPEQIAS

-239 LSLKLRK
+239 LSPKLRK
-246 KKLDKNKNKGLA
+246 KKLEKNKNNKGLS

-272 TKVKEEKKDK
+272 SKKKEEKKTE
-282 NKEESKDLKEKR
+282 KEESKDLKEKR

-304 NLTDKTPGLSKN
+304 NLTDKTPELSKN
-316 TFTFGKDREN
+316 TFTFSQQKEN
-326 EDNKEDD
+326 EENKEEIDD
-333 NAQDDIEEENFVRY
+333 NIQEAIEEDQCVRY
-347 EGYVYKYSQTQK
+347 EGYVHKYSQTQK
-359 KMKRTYFRLIG
+359 KMKKTYFRLIG

-394 IKKGDDFEYDG
+394 IKKGEDFEYDG
-405 KKYLSIV
+405 KKYMSIV
-412 IVYKSEKSYY
+412 ILYKTEKSYY
-422 FDNENDFNIWME
+422 FDNEEDFNKWFE
-434 KLNAA
+434 KLNLA

-446 DKYEVKQKI
+446 DKYEVRQKI

-460 GLVKFGINK
+460 GLVKSGINK
-469 ETKQQVAIKIMAK
+469 ETHKQVAIKIMAK

-491 LAKVEIDILKIGQHP
+491 LAKVEIDILKISQHP

-525 EYCSG
+525 EYCSR
-530 GDLLSYFEHYEYELK
+530 GDLLSYFEYYEYQLK

-561 YLHSYGIVHRDLK
+561 FLHSYGIVHRDLK

-593 FGLSKIVGNEEKC
+593 FGLSKIIGNEEKC

-665 PVPFES
+665 PVPFEN
-671 KIWNKYSSEAKN
+671 KIWNKYSPEART
-683 FVERFVREYLNY
+683 FVEGLLQKKPEKRYNIKELLEHPWIKKMDKVPNKRRDSKNAN
-695 LIYKFLGI
+695 KFG
-703 KSYRFKDIKSGHYLI
+703 YY
-718 KDLEQKCLLRGKDLA
+718 
-733 ENFAQWFDELYLG
+733 
-746 KYDLIPFFKVNRI
+746 
-759 NDDLFELKIHVKN
+759 
-772 RESGDTII
+772 
-780 MDDLYHKDEIWGLKS
+780 
-795 EDIGKIIEKQL
+795 
-806 NYAVRY
+806 
-812 MPELENLFEDEE
+812 
-824 KLESAV
+824 
-830 KAEVKQ
+830 
-836 LSNQLAP
+836 
-843 YKRPIN
+843 
-849 IVVRTQTLPRTA
+849 
-861 TSKIKRKEVKA
+861 TSKNE
-872 LLTECVK
+872 

>member
-1 MTETFDLSKIRK
+1 MSETLDLSKVRK
-13 GLQIQDEE
+13 SLQIRDEE

-35 KRTKDT
+35 KRTKDV

-62 RLFSCFD
+62 RLFACFD

-77 LKEFTNGMQSLFS
+77 LTEFTTGMQSLFS
-90 KAESFDSLAKFIF
+90 QAESFDSLAKFIF
-103 NLYDFNSSGIIKK
+103 NLYDFNSTGIIKK

-133 NIKENVELVKDKF
+133 NIKENIELVQDKF

-159 LNIAFKGK
+159 LNIAFKNK

-176 KVVKN
+176 NVIKN
-181 INSDIFILLL
+181 VNSDIFILLL

-205 QLHSMNIESPS
+205 ELHSLTFESPNI
-216 LHLSAT
+216 HVSAT
-222 PQLIPQQIAS
+222 PTLLPQQIAS

-239 LSLKLRK
+239 LSPKLKK
-246 KKLDKNKNKGLA
+246 KKLDKNKNNKGLS

-272 TKVKEEKKDK
+272 SKKKEEVKQEKD
-282 NKEESKDLKEKR
+282 ESKDLKEKR

-304 NLTDKTPGLSKN
+304 NLTDKTPELSKN
-316 TFTFGKDREN
+316 TFLFSQQKESEEN
-326 EDNKEDD
+326 KEELEDNFQE
-333 NAQDDIEEENFVRY
+333 AIEEDQCVRY
-347 EGYVYKYSQTQK
+347 EGYVCKYSQTQK

-394 IKKGDDFEYDG
+394 IKKGEDFEYDG

-412 IVYKSEKSYY
+412 ILYKTEKSYY
-422 FDNENDFNIWME
+422 FDNEEDFNKWFE
-434 KLNAA
+434 KLNLA

-446 DKYEVKQKI
+446 DKYEVRQKI

-460 GLVKFGINK
+460 GLVKCGINK
-469 ETKQQVAIKIMAK
+469 ETNKQVAIKIMAK

-491 LAKVEIDILKIGQHP
+491 LAKVEIDILKISQHP

-530 GDLLSYFEHYEYELK
+530 GDLLSYFEYYEYQLK

-561 YLHSYGIVHRDLK
+561 FLHSYGIVHRDLK

-593 FGLSKIVGNEEKC
+593 FGLSKIIGNEEKC

-665 PVPFES
+665 PVPFEN
-671 KIWNKYSSEAKN
+671 KIWNKYSPEART
-683 FVERFVREYLNY
+683 FVEGLLQKKPEKRYSIKELLEHPWIKKMDKVPNKRRDSKNVN
-695 LIYKFLGI
+695 KFG
-703 KSYRFKDIKSGHYLI
+703 YY
-718 KDLEQKCLLRGKDLA
+718 
-733 ENFAQWFDELYLG
+733 
-746 KYDLIPFFKVNRI
+746 
-759 NDDLFELKIHVKN
+759 
-772 RESGDTII
+772 
-780 MDDLYHKDEIWGLKS
+780 
-795 EDIGKIIEKQL
+795 
-806 NYAVRY
+806 
-812 MPELENLFEDEE
+812 
-824 KLESAV
+824 
-830 KAEVKQ
+830 
-836 LSNQLAP
+836 
-843 YKRPIN
+843 
-849 IVVRTQTLPRTA
+849 
-861 TSKIKRKEVKA
+861 TSKNE
-872 LLTECVK
+872 

>member
-1 MTETFDLSKIRK
+1 MIETFDLSKIRK
-13 GLQIQDEE
+13 GLQIPDDE

-35 KRTKDT
+35 KRTKDTTKDT

-62 RLFSCFD
+62 KLFSCFD

-77 LKEFTNGMQSLFS
+77 LTEFTTGMQSLFS
-90 KAESFDSLAKFIF
+90 QNESFDSLAKFIF
-103 NLYDFNSSGIIKK
+103 NLYDFNSTGIIKK

-126 PLSDSSS
+126 PLQNDISS
-133 NIKENVELVKDKF
+133 NIKDNVELVNDKF

-159 LNIAFKGK
+159 LNIAFKNK
-167 DKMNFEEYI
+167 EKMNFEEYI
-176 KVVKN
+176 NIIKN
-181 INSDIFILLL
+181 VNSDIFILLL

-205 QLHSMNIESPS
+205 QLHSLTMESP
-216 LHLSAT
+216 HLQISAT
-222 PQLIPQQIAS
+222 PTLLPQNIAS

-239 LSLKLRK
+239 LSPKLKKER
-246 KKLDKNKNKGLA
+246 LDKTKNNKGLS

-272 TKVKEEKKDK
+272 SKINKEEKKEK
-282 NKEESKDLKEKR
+282 KKEESKDLKEKR
-294 PQRRMRINLN
+294 PQRRIRMNLN
-304 NLTDKTPGLSKN
+304 NLTDKTPELSKN
-316 TFTFGKDREN
+316 TFTFGKNQEN
-326 EDNKEDD
+326 EENKAEEDMIG
-333 NAQDDIEEENFVRY
+333 DIEEEQFVRY

-359 KMKRTYFRLIG
+359 KMKRTYFRLVG

-412 IVYKSEKSYY
+412 MLYKSEKSYY
-422 FDNENDFNIWME
+422 FDNEQDFNIWFE
-434 KLNAA
+434 KLNQAI
-439 VQNKSLF
+439 QNKSLF
-446 DKYEVKQKI
+446 DKYEVRQKI

-460 GLVKFGINK
+460 GLVKCGINK

-519 YIYIIM
+519 YIYI
-525 EYCSG
+525 
-530 GDLLSYFEHYEYELK
+530 
-545 ETKVCE
+545 
-551 IIHKLSMAIY
+551 SMAIY

-581 DLTPEADIRLLD
+581 DLSPEADIRLLD
-593 FGLSKIVGNEEKC
+593 FGLSKIIGNEEKC

-671 KIWNKYSSEAKN
+671 KIWNKYTPEAKN
-683 FVERFVREYLNY
+683 FVEGLLQKKPEKRLT
-695 LIYKFLGI
+695 I
-703 KSYRFKDIKSGHYLI
+703 KEILEHPWIKKMDKVPEKRKD
-718 KDLEQKCLLRGKDLA
+718 
-733 ENFAQWFDELYLG
+733 N
-746 KYDLIPFFKVNRI
+746 
-759 NDDLFELKIHVKN
+759 
-772 RESGDTII
+772 
-780 MDDLYHKDEIWGLKS
+780 KS
-795 EDIGKIIEKQL
+795 ESKFGF
-806 NYAVRY
+806 Y
-812 MPELENLFEDEE
+812 
-824 KLESAV
+824 
-830 KAEVKQ
+830 
-836 LSNQLAP
+836 
-843 YKRPIN
+843 
-849 IVVRTQTLPRTA
+849 
-861 TSKIKRKEVKA
+861 TSKKE
-872 LLTECVK
+872 